1 MFNGL
6 QLNMVKTPHDHSVI
20 FQFFIQHLQ
29 QVQVLLYSNKNANQF
44 MTFIQYI
51 FFYGYVVD
59 ILSLSIKTN
68 KEKNLP

>member
-6 QLNMVKTPHDHSVI
+6 PIKYGQNPTWSLSNL
-20 FQFFIQHLQ
+20 LQ
-29 QVQVLLYSNKNANQF
+29 RVQVLLYSNKNANQF

-51 FFYGYVVD
+51 FSYGYVVD

-68 KEKNLP
+68 REKNLP